1 MLPKLNNIANI
12 PIVKK
17 QSPTLF
23 VKKADKE
30 LWFAAILVNQKLTS
44 KYEQTPTPS
53 QPTNI
58 KRKLLAVTSITII
71 NVNKLK

>member
-1 MLPKLNNIANI
+1 MLPKDHKIVNI
-12 PIVKK
+12 PTVNK

-23 VKKADKE
+23 VNKADIE
-30 LWFAAILVNQKLTS
+30 LWFAAILVNQKFTN

-58 KRKLLAVTSITII
+58 IK
-71 NVNKLK
+71 